1 MIALMLT
8 IYATCR
14 VMAIIPGAYGFKL
27 QLEEQLQDNTLPSV
41 SLSPNIF
48 DHDLHQ
54 FIHTLSNALIA
65 LVIIIMLA
73 TVYYIYIL

>member
-27 QLEEQLQDNTLPSV
+27 QLEEQLQENTPPSA
-41 SLSPNIF
+41 SLSTNLF
-48 DHDLHQ
+48 DHDLYR
-54 FIHTLSNALIA
+54 FIHSLSNAVIV
-65 LVIIIMLA
+65 LVIIIMMA
-73 TVYYIYIL
+73 TI